1 MPISMAE
8 YHGFCEKGL
17 TKNLSTLSEME
28 VRAVL
33 APLEQF
39 IHFGKSSIL
48 LFVARPAGLKRYQ
61 RIEQIPQDKR
71 DTYGVRTST
80 VPAAARVGADLE
92 NITLSYKSGMTVWRI
107 HVGPTYKS
115 NPRGDG
121 LKAVILYLRITKD
134 VDDYFWVHYVLSKG
148 SPVFLKCDQLSA
160 LIALMRQI
168 SSGLEIGQGFNTNI
182 IETNNW
188 IMDHVYNFDC
198 FIEHATQK

>member
-1 MPISMAE
+1 
-8 YHGFCEKGL
+8 
-17 TKNLSTLSEME
+17 

-39 IHFGKSSIL
+39 IHSGKSSIL
-48 LFVARPAGLKRYQ
+48 LFVARPAGLKRYN
-61 RIEQIPQDKR
+61 RIEEIPQDR
-71 DTYGVRTST
+71 GDTHGVRTST
-80 VPAAARVGADLE
+80 DLE

-121 LKAVILYLRITKD
+121 IKVVILYLRITKD
-134 VDDYFWVHYVLSKG
+134 VDDYFWVHYFLRKG

-168 SSGLEIGQGFNTNI
+168 SSGLEIGLGFNTNI

-198 FIEHATQK
+198 FIEHATKK